1 MNIVIYLSLE
11 VKKLIKFLFVSVVEL
26 FVFYLSLKTLF
37 VKKKTLNGF
46 CVCLG
51 LVVVVVVV
59 IFLETILTI
68 DKMIQESIHPWRTV
82 ENK

>member
-1 MNIVIYLSLE
+1 MNIDIYLSLE
-11 VKKLIKFLFVSVVEL
+11 VKQLIKFLFVSVVEL

-37 VKKKTLNGF
+37 V
-46 CVCLG
+46 CLA
-51 LVVVVVVV
+51 LVVVVVVVV

-82 ENK
+82 ESK

>member
-1 MNIVIYLSLE
+1 M
-11 VKKLIKFLFVSVVEL
+11 KFLFVSVVEL

-51 LVVVVVVV
+51 LVVVVV

-68 DKMIQESIHPWRTV
+68 DKMIQESIHP
-82 ENK
+82 